1 MLSGNLLILF
11 TAILPVLIL
20 MIYIYRRDLYKK
32 EPVGQIVKAFFYGV
46 LSVCVS
52 LCFSSVIEWTGLNQF
67 TSSILPQQVE
77 TAFWGAAIPE
87 ESAKLFML
95 WLFLRKNKFFDE
107 HVDGIVYAVAV
118 SMGFAAVENILY
130 LFSNQESWFQVGLMR
145 ACLSVPGH
153 YAFAVFMGYYYSLAM
168 FGRGNIRTRS
178 LVLMWVIP
186 VIFHGIFNS
195 LLFLVD
201 AFTILSTL
209 LMIGVFVFCYYMHG
223 MARKRIVEHL
233 QRDRGADEMNL

>member
-11 TAILPVLIL
+11 TAILPVLVL

-32 EPVGQIVKAFFYGV
+32 EPVGQIFKAFFYGV

-52 LCFSSVIEWTGLNQF
+52 LFFSGVIEGTGLNHLGF
-67 TSSILPQQVE
+67 SVLGGQVG

-118 SMGFAAVENILY
+118 SMGFAAIENILY
-130 LFSNQESWFQVGLMR
+130 LFSNQDSWFQVGMMR

-168 FGRGNIRTRS
+168 FGRGNTRKRS
-178 LVLMWVIP
+178 MVMMWIIP
-186 VIFHGIFNS
+186 VIFHGVFNS
-195 LLFLVD
+195 LLFLMD
-201 AFTILSTL
+201 SFSILSTL
-209 LMIGVFVFCYYMHG
+209 LMIGVLVFCYYMHG
-223 MARKRIVEHL
+223 MARKRIQEHL
-233 QRDRGADEMNL
+233 RRDCGLK